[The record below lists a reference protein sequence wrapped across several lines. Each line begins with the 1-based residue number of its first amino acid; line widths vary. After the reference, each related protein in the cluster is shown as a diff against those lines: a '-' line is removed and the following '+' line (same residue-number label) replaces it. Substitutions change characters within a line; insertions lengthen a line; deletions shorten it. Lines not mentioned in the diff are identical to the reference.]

1 MATQMEVEDVNMSAQ
16 PADPVL
22 VGRSPRIRE
31 VVAFVR
37 IIADSESAVLITGES
52 GSGKDLIARLIHYSS
67 LRRQQP
73 FVATNCARLP
83 ETLVEAELFGHE
95 RGTLFLDDIDDLPP
109 TMQAKLLRVLQAR
122 KLADVRVLAGSKR
135 DLRKLVAAGAF
146 REDLFYLLNVIPI
159 QLPPLRDRTEDLPL
173 LVEHFF
179 AKYFQ
184 SRGNEQGV
192 DGRAGDALEDD
203 SLDAR
208 LAALE
213 THLIVSALRAAHG
226 NKSKAAALLKVK
238 RSTLGDRIR
247 KLGLEYRELEAAPE
261 PPALTIADRPIV

>member
-1 MATQMEVEDVNMSAQ
+1 MATQMEIEDVNMSAR
-16 PADPVL
+16 PADPVV

-52 GSGKDLIARLIHYSS
+52 GSGKELIARLIHYSS

-73 FVATNCARLP
+73 FVAINCAALP
-83 ETLVEAELFGHE
+83 ETPVESELLRHQ

-109 TMQAKLLRVLQAR
+109 SMQLKLLRVLQTS

-146 REDLFYLLNVIPI
+146 REDLFFRLNAIPI
-159 QLPPLRDRTEDLPL
+159 QLPPLRDRTDDIPL

-184 SRGNEQGV
+184 SRGDEPDRDAGV
-192 DGRAGDALEDD
+192 GATLAND

-213 THLIVSALRAAHG
+213 TQLIVSALRAAHG

-238 RSTLGDRIR
+238 RSTLGDRIK
-247 KLGLEYRELEAAPE
+247 KLGLEQRERLAA
-261 PPALTIADRPIV
+261 AAR

>member
-1 MATQMEVEDVNMSAQ
+1 MATQMEIEDVNLSAR
-16 PADPVL
+16 PADSVV

-37 IIADSESAVLITGES
+37 IIADSESTVLITGES
-52 GSGKDLIARLIHYSS
+52 GSGKELIARLIHYSS

-73 FVATNCARLP
+73 FVAINCAALP
-83 ETLVEAELFGHE
+83 EALVESGLLGPE

-109 TMQAKLLRVLQAR
+109 STQLKLLRVLQTS

-135 DLRKLVAAGAF
+135 DLRKLVAAGGF
-146 REDLFYLLNVIPI
+146 REDLFFRLNAIPI
-159 QLPPLRDRTEDLPL
+159 QLPPLRDRTEDIPL

-184 SRGNEQGV
+184 SRGDEPDRDAG
-192 DGRAGDALEDD
+192 AGDALTDD

-213 THLIVSALRAAHG
+213 TQLIVSALRAAHG

-238 RSTLGDRIR
+238 RSTLGDRIK
-247 KLGLEYRELEAAPE
+247 KLGLDDRELLAA
-261 PPALTIADRPIV
+261 AAR